1 MNTGFNSKT
10 TTLYRKLFK
19 RLLDVCVAVVLLAIT
34 LPLLF
39 FTTILL
45 AVANRG
51 KPFFVQP
58 RPGKDEKIFLLLK
71 FRTMNDRKDAS
82 GRLLPDEKR
91 LTRVGRFIRKTSLDE
106 LPQLINVLKGEMS
119 LVGPR
124 PLLVEYLPLYT
135 PQQRRRHLVHPGITG
150 WAQVNGRNAISW
162 EQKFEL
168 DTWYVDHMSLSLD
181 GKILW
186 LTMVKVF
193 KTEGISQQG
202 HATMPYF
209 EGARQS

>member
-135 PQQRRRHLVHPGITG
+135 PQQRRRHLVRPGITG